1 MSRNKRS
8 GGFTLIELMTVVI
21 IVGILAIVAIP
32 LFKGQINRA
41 RASEGAALLGSV
53 LTAERVYYAE
63 HKEYTADQ
71 DELGVDGEGN
81 KYFTTY
87 TVT

>member
-41 RASEGAALLGSV
+41 RGHPRARLFSAL
-53 LTAERVYYAE
+53 
-63 HKEYTADQ
+63 
-71 DELGVDGEGN
+71 
-81 KYFTTY
+81 F
-87 TVT
+87 

>member
-1 MSRNKRS
+1 M
-8 GGFTLIELMTVVI
+8 
-21 IVGILAIVAIP
+21 
-32 LFKGQINRA
+32 
-41 RASEGAALLGSV
+41 
-53 LTAERVYYAE
+53 YYAE

-87 TVT
+87 TVTEADTDGFEVETTGTGVASNIKVTLTYTTAGGADDLVYDFNVE